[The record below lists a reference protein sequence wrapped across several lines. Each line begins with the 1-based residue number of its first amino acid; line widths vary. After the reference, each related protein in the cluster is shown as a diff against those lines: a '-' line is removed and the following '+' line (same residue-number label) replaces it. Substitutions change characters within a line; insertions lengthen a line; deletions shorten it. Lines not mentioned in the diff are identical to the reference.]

1 MQVLVPPEVRSR
13 QAARFKPGPA
23 APAAS
28 TAPKL
33 RDRLREQIR
42 LEGKSPNTAA
52 VYWHWTKGY
61 IRFHGLQTT
70 YSGIASAWKRA
81 KARAGVA
88 DAHIHDIR
96 AKALTDKERSEGMQA
111 ARTMGTHSTEGQT
124 ADYLR
129 SRSAKRTGA
138 TR

>member
-13 QAARFKPGPA
+13 QAARFNHGPA

-61 IRFHGLQTT
+61 IRFHGLQHPQDLGVDDHGYFRRLSSPIT
-70 YSGIASAWKRA
+70 ASF
-81 KARAGVA
+81 
-88 DAHIHDIR
+88 
-96 AKALTDKERSEGMQA
+96 ALLDRLEPIQ
-111 ARTMGTHSTEGQT
+111 
-124 ADYLR
+124 
-129 SRSAKRTGA
+129 
-138 TR
+138 